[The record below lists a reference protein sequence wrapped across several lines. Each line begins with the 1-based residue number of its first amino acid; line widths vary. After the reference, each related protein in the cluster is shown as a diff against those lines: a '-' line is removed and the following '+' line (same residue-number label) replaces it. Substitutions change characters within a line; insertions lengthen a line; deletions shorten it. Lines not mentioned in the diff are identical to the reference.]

1 VYLRTEESEANK
13 NKTLVHAMKVT
24 VVHKLLYV
32 IMLPTDN
39 MNS

>member
-1 VYLRTEESEANK
+1 MYLRTEESEANK

-32 IMLPTDN
+32 IMSPMDHI
-39 MNS
+39 